1 MLYSASLEEKVFD
14 IPMHGGDEF
23 VIISGYVGPEPI
35 ARLKELPH
43 NVHTKLIFGMYGMSG
58 ISSELHKQILVLN
71 KELENV
77 EIYYSTIPVHS
88 KIYFM
93 RNNDGEIK
101 NALVGSANFSVSG
114 LRNDYREVLSDLDE
128 TSYGDLSDYYAIIEG
143 NLVHCENA
151 DTTKIRQV
159 ARSFTFD
166 EQEDELIQKG
176 ICRATMLV
184 EEDGKTI
191 VPEQSGINWGCAKKL
206 SGSHVVPGDAYIR
219 ITTDMI
225 NKFPQLFPTKKYVNG
240 QVNSSGKGK
249 KTRQNDEIELIWDDG
264 YVMKGLLEGSVP
276 HKDGTVIPKQLA
288 SSPSKNILG
297 KYLRSRMGIKDLEYV
312 ITKADM
318 ERYGRTSV
326 DISLISEGVYYLDFS
341 PLKHK

>member
-1 MLYSASLEEKVFD
+1 MLYSGSLEEKVFD

-128 TSYGDLSDYYAIIEG
+128 ASYGDLSDYYAIIEG

-166 EQEDELIQKG
+166 EQEDELVKDI
-176 ICRATMLV
+176 T
-184 EEDGKTI
+184 
-191 VPEQSGINWGCAKKL
+191 PETTAGAKHYMSAAACA
-206 SGSHVVPGDAYIR
+206 S
-219 ITTDMI
+219 T
-225 NKFPQLFPTKKYVNG
+225 N
-240 QVNSSGKGK
+240 
-249 KTRQNDEIELIWDDG
+249 
-264 YVMKGLLEGSVP
+264 
-276 HKDGTVIPKQLA
+276 
-288 SSPSKNILG
+288 PS
-297 KYLRSRMGIKDLEYV
+297 RSRMRNSSPCSKQAPMLPRAWV
-312 ITKADM
+312 I
-318 ERYGRTSV
+318 RIRGLWLCRIPRS
-326 DISLISEGVYYLDFS
+326 SLSLYA
-341 PLKHK
+341 